1 MSVVITYPVASP
13 TTTLT
18 LRSSFAAITNPQ
30 VSLMQIVHIAQGGQA
45 FVFTQGSTPVR
56 NRVLPLELRSLP
68 EATGG
73 GFTGW
78 AAVLAFV
85 LDTLQG
91 STQPCR
97 VTDPDGDSYVVRY
110 LRGLDSMV
118 EVQQGRFSGVLTFRE
133 DI

>member
-13 TTTLT
+13 TVTLT
-18 LRSSFAAITNPQ
+18 LRSSFASITNPQ

-45 FVFTQGSTPVR
+45 FVFTPGAAPVR
-56 NRVLPLELRSLP
+56 NRVLPLELRSVP
-68 EATGG
+68 QATAG

-78 AAVLAFV
+78 AAVRDFV

-91 STQPCR
+91 STNPCR

-110 LRGLDSMV
+110 LRGLETMQ
-118 EVQQGRFSGVLTFRE
+118 EVQFERWSGVLTFRE
-133 DI
+133 EV

>member
-18 LRSSFAAITNPQ
+18 LRSSFASITNPQ

-68 EATGG
+68 EATAG

-78 AAVLAFV
+78 GAVLAFI

-91 STQPCR
+91 STQPCT
-97 VTDPDGDSYVVRY
+97 VTDPDGTSYVARY
-110 LRGLDSMV
+110 LRGLETMV

-133 DI
+133 DV

>member
-68 EATGG
+68 EATAG

-91 STQPCR
+91 STNPCR
-97 VTDPDGDSYVVRY
+97 IVDPDGTNIVVRY
-110 LRGLDSMV
+110 LRGLDTMQ
-118 EVQQGRFSGVLTFRE
+118 EVQQGRWSGTLTWRE
-133 DI
+133 DL